1 MRAFEFSILDESS
14 RGILFRSPGDIFTS
28 TANPNDTLEF
38 VSAKMFPED
47 AESFET
53 PEERDQFIKSLSRK
67 YPGLTWTNS
76 SNVST
81 LAFAVVTLLEPKA
94 KIKKHF
100 GRYFKKI
107 APDMAGLWKNDGI
120 PGYNLGIK
128 SSLKSR
134 SGLKPV
140 DILQKDVQF
149 PDVQSVIN
157 AIDHPDQEI
166 KNGLNFLTKKRLP
179 EFRAAKDLEP
189 AIRDDLGETIA
200 PLALHAGLI
209 SGEAEDARK
218 FLLKNQPWSSC
229 SITFPSKK
237 NSGLIDSYLRPRKG
251 VAIGISSKGAD
262 GAKAS
267 VSNIWSGIE
276 LLRKSGQESVVD
288 QYPDAVEVLEIIKN
302 ESGITGPIQL
312 GIKFGFCTEEDKRLI
327 IESMQKGIQQVP
339 STPRWKNIRNFM
351 SKFSARK
358 SDQSNYNIGYHALA
372 GLAKI
377 VAEHINSNV
386 PEFAEAC
393 LTFLNSSPLLQIHL
407 YTTSSEN
414 LVKVSSFKTIWP
426 PQFKGKISLN
436 AGKSYYA
443 TGVQNKFAFGW

>member
-1 MRAFEFSILDESS
+1 MRAFEFLDESS
-14 RGILFRSPGDIFTS
+14 RGVLFRSPGDVFTS
-28 TANPNDTLEF
+28 MTNPADTLEF
-38 VSAKMFPED
+38 VSAKLFPED

-53 PEERDQFIKSLSRK
+53 PEERDEFIKSLSRK
-67 YPGLTWTNS
+67 YPGLSWTNS
-76 SNVST
+76 SNIST
-81 LAFAVVTLLEPKA
+81 LAFGIVTLLDPKT
-94 KIKKHF
+94 KTKKHF
-100 GRYFKKI
+100 GRYFRKI
-107 APDMAGLWKNDGI
+107 SPDMAGLWKNDGI
-120 PGYNLGIK
+120 PGYSLGIK
-128 SSLKSR
+128 SSLKAR

-149 PDVQSVIN
+149 PDAQSVIN
-157 AIDHPDQEI
+157 AVNHPDPEI
-166 KNGLNFLTKKRLP
+166 KNGLDFLTKRKLP
-179 EFRAAKDLEP
+179 EFKVSKDLET

-209 SGEAEDARK
+209 GGEAEDARK

-251 VAIGISSKGAD
+251 VAIGISSKGAE

-276 LLRKSGQESVVD
+276 LLRKSGQDSLVN
-288 QYPDAVEVLEIIKN
+288 QYADAVEVLEIIKK
-302 ESGITGPIQL
+302 ESGITGPIEL
-312 GIKFGFCTEEDKRLI
+312 GIKFGFCTEDDKKLM
-327 IESMQKGIQQVP
+327 IESIQKGIQSVP
-339 STPRWKNIRNFM
+339 STPRWKNVRNFM
-351 SKFSARK
+351 SRFSARK

-377 VAEHINSNV
+377 VAEHVNSNV

-407 YTTSSEN
+407 YTTASEN

-443 TGVQNKFAFGW
+443 TGVINKFAFGW